1 MSKIYLKK
9 ISHQFKFK
17 NNPENEMSVELLK
30 KSKQLVLNNSN
41 YNNYSNFYHS
51 FTTKF
56 TYKLPDINIYP
67 LQKNTNII
75 SLREIK
81 LYNDTKKDTIKNKI
95 LYFPIS
101 NDCYSTIFT
110 QETNDNN
117 NTNNTNNN
125 NNNKNNISENKIY
138 NNQETINEKNFLNYI
153 DKFNNMNNVMYKYI
167 TYRETYY
174 INQLNEINY
183 LISVIQN
190 QKKENKIDLFDENE
204 INCKLNVFNIYNNN
218 IEVKLIFNS
227 IIIYIFD
234 INDKKIEKLK
244 LPFIFIPFFYGTSL
258 QLFKLMLLNI
268 IEYNKEENK
277 LFINKNKF
285 NNNFKEFLDTK
296 QFYNNLSFINNYKTI
311 NEIKLNWFVRLDLN
325 KYSQYKLLIKLPH
338 FKTRIKNSN
347 EKKLTFFK
355 TIDIKYTSYLMKD
368 KFKDWDLFLLN
379 TFCIYKDF
387 RFYINNALSYNNENK
402 VNNYI
407 NFNDNKTKIYFQ
419 NNMKNAIEFYVV
431 EKRKNDIF
439 KNLYFKISSPYIEIA
454 YIKNNIFEN
463 LSSKKKIQLTFKEAI
478 QINKLRHSWYPEE
491 LIKKCCN
498 LKNYKLI
505 YKTANKDSK
514 KKIIDDE
521 IDINLQKY
529 IYGFDESVLKYVK
542 RNKFPI
548 PDKKVTKNNFNVKI
562 IEPKLQWCDKITDK
576 LYKYSLETKD
586 YEKLFDLPLNQW
598 EIFILNIIPK
608 IMEFSELENP
618 EEDIDKSK
626 KKRLT
631 YKATFKSHF
640 KI

>member
-117 NTNNTNNN
+117 NTNNTNN

-258 QLFKLMLLNI
+258 QLIKLMLLNI

-285 NNNFKEFLDTK
+285 NNN
-296 QFYNNLSFINNYKTI
+296 
-311 NEIKLNWFVRLDLN
+311 
-325 KYSQYKLLIKLPH
+325 
-338 FKTRIKNSN
+338 
-347 EKKLTFFK
+347 
-355 TIDIKYTSYLMKD
+355 
-368 KFKDWDLFLLN
+368 
-379 TFCIYKDF
+379 YKDF
-387 RFYINNALSYNNENK
+387 
-402 VNNYI
+402 
-407 NFNDNKTKIYFQ
+407 
-419 NNMKNAIEFYVV
+419 
-431 EKRKNDIF
+431 
-439 KNLYFKISSPYIEIA
+439 
-454 YIKNNIFEN
+454 
-463 LSSKKKIQLTFKEAI
+463 
-478 QINKLRHSWYPEE
+478 
-491 LIKKCCN
+491 
-498 LKNYKLI
+498 
-505 YKTANKDSK
+505 
-514 KKIIDDE
+514 
-521 IDINLQKY
+521 
-529 IYGFDESVLKYVK
+529 
-542 RNKFPI
+542 
-548 PDKKVTKNNFNVKI
+548 
-562 IEPKLQWCDKITDK
+562 
-576 LYKYSLETKD
+576 
-586 YEKLFDLPLNQW
+586 
-598 EIFILNIIPK
+598 
-608 IMEFSELENP
+608 
-618 EEDIDKSK
+618 
-626 KKRLT
+626 
-631 YKATFKSHF
+631 
-640 KI
+640 